1 MIGICNSATS
11 IYAGFVVFAILGF
24 LATETGVEVEDVSN
38 AFLSYYKIGLVILSC
53 WKQGN
58 IKLRK

>member
-38 AFLSYYKIGLVILSC
+38 VFLSYYKIGVVI
-53 WKQGN
+53 
-58 IKLRK
+58 